1 MPREDISQNAK
12 EESTLKNIS
21 EGIRHEILTTDH
33 NYEPHIRCTKIKPPS
48 RDLREARKLLSI
60 KKKKIA
66 MMVVDLVITPK
77 GMESRRTLK
86 VQNFDKLCTKVCI
99 HW

>member
-1 MPREDISQNAK
+1 MPRKDISQNPK
-12 EESTLKNIS
+12 EESTLKDIS
-21 EGIRHEILTTDH
+21 EGIGDEILTTDH
-33 NYEPHIRCTKIKPPS
+33 NYEPHIRCTKTKPPS
-48 RDLREARKLLSI
+48 RDLPEARKLLSI

-66 MMVVDLVITPK
+66 MMADLVITHE